1 MLAAR
6 GVSLGLGGRIN
17 LSELNHLPKDKMIL
31 NRLKREHLAEQ
42 RAQQTRR
49 LVVRKHVD
57 SKTLWTACAN
67 VIIGV
72 VVIFVGL
79 IMTVLGYFD
88 SANAPLPAAGQQKP
102 FSDRYGDFDWLRYA
116 MKSMQ
121 YIGPVFCGIG
131 MFLMIIACVITLEAR
146 DRHAQ
151 IIQEESTELRR
162 SRRYTSQQRKG
173 ELSEVGRPET
183 GGQLRENG
191 LKVTCARRHT
201 HSAGD
206 NPKRRKDAQRHQQQE
221 MLSTADGEGSAAN
234 RQKTTLATSPPRPQK
249 CHSTTNRPNI
259 PPFFHGLS
267 TISDASSTDPLNE
280 YAFEEAPKRKKAARR
295 VFDSTSDVRETEEE
309 TEFGEDGAVTGEQ
322 HKQTETAPRRKST
335 SAVQTVNKVRSS
347 RRAAPLVRVESVVEL
362 SLSISGSPRWSK
374 NDGDRS
380 WGIFARLQNMSME
393 LPASALKIGFLAS
406 FD

>member
-1 MLAAR
+1 MKGFRRAY
-6 GVSLGLGGRIN
+6 RI
-17 LSELNHLPKDKMIL
+17 H
-31 NRLKREHLAEQ
+31 
-42 RAQQTRR
+42 
-49 LVVRKHVD
+49 RK
-57 SKTLWTACAN
+57 KTLWTACAN

-116 MKSMQ
+116 MKGMQ

-173 ELSEVGRPET
+173 ELSEVGRSET

-206 NPKRRKDAQRHQQQE
+206 NPKRRKDAQRHHQQQQE
-221 MLSTADGEGSAAN
+221 MLSSADGEGSTAN
-234 RQKTTLATSPPRPQK
+234 RQKTTLATPPPRQQK

-259 PPFFHGLS
+259 PPFLHGLS

-280 YAFEEAPKRKKAARR
+280 YAFEEASKRKKAVRR
-295 VFDSTSDVRETEEE
+295 VFGSTSDVQETEEE
-309 TEFGEDGAVTGEQ
+309 TEFGEAGAVTGEQ

-335 SAVQTVNKVRSS
+335 SAVQTVNK
-347 RRAAPLVRVESVVEL
+347 LEQ
-362 SLSISGSPRWSK
+362 K
-374 NDGDRS
+374 
-380 WGIFARLQNMSME
+380 
-393 LPASALKIGFLAS
+393 
-406 FD
+406 